1 MSAGKNQLL
10 SISSFIERKKKK
22 DLEECRG
29 LGGKRKIRQTP
40 AASFVAPVIRLKNKK
55 CLNMKHL
62 KYKPQKKS

>member
-10 SISSFIERKKKK
+10 SIASFIERKKK
-22 DLEECRG
+22 DLEQSSG

-40 AASFVAPVIRLKNKK
+40 AASFVAPVIRLKNKT

-62 KYKPQKKS
+62 KFKPEEFLA